1 MRPCALRPPLFLT
14 PSTSDFSGRSRVT
27 SARSDQV
34 AKRRP
39 GLVGL
44 CRLTATLL
52 PDLLALEQL
61 DVIVRMEL
69 DDRLLPRAR
78 LAGGVAAALRLRL
91 DAHRAHVAHA
101 HVEDLLDRLANLGL
115 VRAVV
120 DPERVLVRRQEG
132 IALLG
137 HDRADDDGARVHFF
151 DALLVRSSS
160 ALGVRT
166 SRPCPTMS
174 AMPAASDGSTVTPR
188 RLRKDFTALS
198 S

>member
-1 MRPCALRPPLFLT
+1 MRPFALRPPLFLT
-14 PSTSDFSGRSRVT
+14 PSTSDFSGLSRVT

-52 PDLLALEQL
+52 PDLLALEEL
-61 DVIVRMEL
+61 DVVVGMEL

-78 LAGGVAAALRLRL
+78 LAGRVAATLRLRL

-101 HVEDLLDRLANLGL
+101 HVEDLLDRLADLGL

-120 DPERVLVRRQEG
+120 DPERVLVRRQQG

-137 HDRADDDGARVHFF
+137 DDRADDDCTWIHWREPPCCATRV
-151 DALLVRSSS
+151 R
-160 ALGVRT
+160 
-166 SRPCPTMS
+166 CPTAVVLRMSRAAPMMS
-174 AMPAASDGSTVTPR
+174 ATPA
-188 RLRKDFTALS
+188 
-198 S
+198 